1 MNLLDRAEV
10 SIDLPFLAVVTSAAK
25 WQVNHGT
32 AEVESC
38 DVVNLGWISLAK
50 MQKKGCER

>member
-1 MNLLDRAEV
+1 MKLLDRAEV

-25 WQVNHGT
+25 WQVDHGR

-38 DVVNLGWISLAK
+38 DVVNLG
-50 MQKKGCER
+50 